1 MVIVNIECWGWLA
14 TCYHLSHSYESGVLV
29 DGGGSCMNVTSKLW
43 RGNWGETGAA
53 SSVIHHIGWAKLLL
67 LVTQRWLLPIQCSL
81 WGLHQVWCPTI
92 VEVLVGQF
100 AKEGSPCAVSTL
112 LSATK
117 NETWRMCVDSR
128 AITNLRSSI
137 CFLFQDYCCQRCR
150 RRLGKAFPASSAL

>member
-100 AKEGSPCAVSTL
+100 AKEGSPCAVSTYSL
-112 LSATK
+112 LRK
-117 NETWRMCVDSR
+117 MKLGECVLIVELSQIYGR
-128 AITNLRSSI
+128 VYVSYSKTTVVKGA
-137 CFLFQDYCCQRCR
+137 
-150 RRLGKAFPASSAL
+150 GGA